1 MNLQTILM
9 IFFFQRGRWVRMVGK
24 EKKKSWGTST
34 ETLKPPNM
42 LCLTRTRSLPSVSE
56 IVQHP
61 VGNTYIKPCNTSR
74 KNASMYFTANS
85 CRGAPCTDSRH
96 SSWFHAVSILLSS
109 APTLLQEAFRS
120 KAVQGPFIILAT
132 TTQNDNSLP
141 TSSWQKT
148 EKQFALFMHM
158 AFPFPRLPQTLHTYP
173 IVQHLN
179 VLHLKVK
186 GFYI

>member
-74 KNASMYFTANS
+74 KNASMYFTAKS

-109 APTLLQEAFRS
+109 APTLCSRRPSEARLSRDHLLFLQPLPRMVTLS
-120 KAVQGPFIILAT
+120 QHLPDKKQR
-132 TTQNDNSLP
+132 NSLP
-141 TSSWQKT
+141 FSCIWP
-148 EKQFALFMHM
+148 
-158 AFPFPRLPQTLHTYP
+158 FPFPGYLKLCIHTP
-173 IVQHLN
+173 SSSILT
-179 VLHLKVK
+179 
-186 GFYI
+186 FYT